1 MHPTTLRDRTLIAFM
16 LSASLASTIGGLP
29 FNLLPVML
37 GSMADS
43 FGLDARAAG
52 LMGSVCFAG
61 YLVGTLGAPLWMNRL
76 NWRLLTVVSTAGTAL
91 FFALS
96 AGVTSVPVLYGMWA
110 LIGFFASTMTC
121 LGMRILSDLPNKVR
135 AFGVRQ
141 GVELSVTALVLF
153 ALPPLVIA
161 HFKYPGAALALACVV
176 ALLGLSALWVPHGP
190 PSAGPV
196 PGDAEEQGAPAVAAA
211 TGHRALPSASWW
223 ALGLFFLFL
232 VGNIGLWAFLERI
245 GSSLKVN
252 PTEIGIVFAVL
263 KLLGGVAAFS
273 VAALGERL
281 APLRAAL
288 LVLVTIGLGLALL
301 ASAGSTGFVGFA
313 LGAWVWEFAFTCGCV
328 FQTAAIAR
336 SDPSGR
342 AVTLVPG
349 AFALSSMAG
358 PGLAGQIA
366 AGGTFGGLLV
376 FALVSS
382 LVPVLA
388 VWLRRQQQP
397 APLAGDEQGANP

>member
-1 MHPTTLRDRTLIAFM
+1 MHPTALRDRTLIAFM

-96 AGVTSVPVLYGMWA
+96 AGVSSVPVLYGMWA

-161 HFKYPGAALALACVV
+161 HFKYPGAALALAGVV

-190 PSAGPV
+190 PAASPQQGGQTAAVPV
-196 PGDAEEQGAPAVAAA
+196 RG
-211 TGHRALPSASWW
+211 ALPSASWW

-245 GSSLKVN
+245 GTSLQVA
-252 PTEIGIVFAVL
+252 PGEMGVVFAVL

-281 APLRAAL
+281 APLRAAA
-288 LVLVTIGLGLALL
+288 LVLAGVGAGLALL
-301 ASAGSTGFVGFA
+301 ASAGGFMGFA
-313 LGAWVWEFAFTCGCV
+313 LGAWVWEFFFTCGCV

-336 SDPSGR
+336 SDASGR

-349 AFALSSMAG
+349 VFALSSMAG
-358 PGLAGQIA
+358 PGLAGQMA
-366 AGGTFGGLLV
+366 ASGAFGGLLV
-376 FALVSS
+376 FALAST
-382 LVPVLA
+382 LVLVLGA
-388 VWLRRQQQP
+388 WLRRPQ
-397 APLAGDEQGANP
+397 AVLSASL

>member
-1 MHPTTLRDRTLIAFM
+1 MHPTALRDRTLIAFM

-76 NWRLLTVVSTAGTAL
+76 NWRVLTVVSTAGTAL

-96 AGVTSVPVLYGMWA
+96 VGVSSVSVLYGMWA

-161 HFKYPGAALALACVV
+161 HFKYPGAALALAGVV

-190 PSAGPV
+190 PSAGAAAV
-196 PGDAEEQGAPAVAAA
+196 QGAPVAA
-211 TGHRALPSASWW
+211 TGHRALPAASWR
-223 ALGLFFLFL
+223 ALALFFLFL

-245 GSSLKVN
+245 GASLKVS
-252 PTEIGIVFAVL
+252 PTEMGIVFALL

-281 APLRAAL
+281 SPLRAAL
-288 LVLVTIGLGLALL
+288 LVLTVIGAGLALL
-301 ASAGSTGFVGFA
+301 ASASTTGFVGFA

-358 PGLAGQIA
+358 PGLAGQIV
-366 AGGTFGGLLV
+366 AGGSFGGLLV
-376 FALVSS
+376 FALASS
-382 LVPVLA
+382 VVPVLA
-388 VWLRRQQQP
+388 VWLWR
-397 APLAGDEQGANP
+397 PLATADAHVAKP

>member
-1 MHPTTLRDRTLIAFM
+1 MHPSALRDRTLMAFM
-16 LSASLASTIGGLP
+16 LSACLASTIGGLP
-29 FNLLPVML
+29 FNLLPVLL

-43 FGLDARAAG
+43 FALDARAVG

-76 NWRLLTVVSTAGTAL
+76 NWRLLTVISTAGTAL

-96 AGVTSVPVLYGMWA
+96 AGVSSVPVLYGMWA

-153 ALPPLVIA
+153 VLPPLVIA
-161 HFKYPGAALALACVV
+161 HFKYPGAALALAGVV

-190 PSAGPV
+190 PTALAPAGV
-196 PGDAEEQGAPAVAAA
+196 EAVAAPVA
-211 TGHRALPSASWW
+211 IGGRLPSASWW
-223 ALGLFFLFL
+223 ALGIFFLFL
-232 VGNIGLWAFLERI
+232 VGNIGLWAFLERM
-245 GSSLKVN
+245 GASLQIA
-252 PTEIGIVFAVL
+252 PAEMGLVFAVL

-281 APLRAAL
+281 APLRTAG
-288 LVLVTIGLGLALL
+288 LVLLGVALGLVLL
-301 ASAGSTGFVGFA
+301 GRAGGFASFA

-328 FQTAAIAR
+328 LQTAAIAR
-336 SDPSGR
+336 SDASGR
-342 AVTLVPG
+342 AVTLVPA

-358 PGLAGQIA
+358 PGLAGQLV
-366 AGGTFGGLLV
+366 AGGSFAGLLWL
-376 FALVSS
+376 ALACTVV
-382 LVPVLA
+382 LVLGT
-388 VWLRRQQQP
+388 WLRRRVHR
-397 APLAGDEQGANP
+397 NP

>member
-1 MHPTTLRDRTLIAFM
+1 MHPNALRDRTLIAFM

-61 YLVGTLGAPLWMNRL
+61 YLLGTLGAPLWLNRL
-76 NWRLLTVVSTAGTAL
+76 NWRMLTVVSTAGTAL

-161 HFKYPGAALALACVV
+161 HFKYPGAALALAGVV

-190 PSAGPV
+190 PTALV
-196 PGDAEEQGAPAVAAA
+196 PDADQGAAVPAAAAATPAA
-211 TGHRALPSASWW
+211 TGHRALPAASWW

-232 VGNIGLWAFLERI
+232 VG
-245 GSSLKVN
+245 K
-252 PTEIGIVFAVL
+252 
-263 KLLGGVAAFS
+263 K
-273 VAALGERL
+273 
-281 APLRAAL
+281 AL
-288 LVLVTIGLGLALL
+288 LL
-301 ASAGSTGFVGFA
+301 
-313 LGAWVWEFAFTCGCV
+313 
-328 FQTAAIAR
+328 
-336 SDPSGR
+336 
-342 AVTLVPG
+342 
-349 AFALSSMAG
+349 
-358 PGLAGQIA
+358 
-366 AGGTFGGLLV
+366 
-376 FALVSS
+376 
-382 LVPVLA
+382 
-388 VWLRRQQQP
+388 
-397 APLAGDEQGANP
+397 

>member
-1 MHPTTLRDRTLIAFM
+1 MHPTALRDRTLIAFM

-61 YLVGTLGAPLWMNRL
+61 YLIGTLGAPLWMNRL

-96 AGVTSVPVLYGMWA
+96 AGVSSVPVLYAMWA

-153 ALPPLVIA
+153 VLPPLVIA
-161 HFKYPGAALALACVV
+161 HFKYPGAALALAGVV

-190 PSAGPV
+190 P
-196 PGDAEEQGAPAVAAA
+196 QGHASVTAVRDPLPA
-211 TGHRALPSASWW
+211 ASWR

-232 VGNIGLWAFLERI
+232 VGNIGLWGFLERI
-245 GSSLKVN
+245 GASLKVS
-252 PTEIGIVFAVL
+252 PTEMGIVFALL

-281 APLRAAL
+281 SPLRAAL
-288 LVLVTIGLGLALL
+288 LVLVVIGAGLALL
-301 ASAGSTGFVGFA
+301 ASASTTGFVGFA

-366 AGGTFGGLLV
+366 AGGSFGGLLV
-376 FALVSS
+376 FALASS

-388 VWLRRQQQP
+388 AWLWHPQ
-397 APLAGDEQGANP
+397 AAWVAGDAHGTKS